1 MKKFTALFATLIIGA
16 SILDAHDMFLKLRLY
31 IVEPNT
37 NLTIALYN
45 GTFDKSENII
55 TRDRMI
61 DASIVYPN
69 GKRKG
74 IDKKQWR
81 DGWYETLLDL
91 KMEKIG
97 THLVGVST
105 EAKIIELS
113 AEDFNL
119 YLAHD
124 KVMDILAERKKSGET
139 DKPARELYSKH
150 IKTLVQVGDK
160 RTGSFNTNLEYPI
173 EIIPSQNP
181 YNLKK
186 GDEMGFQVLRDGKA
200 VANQLVYASHAGFH
214 GHLEDGSHEE
224 AVTARTD
231 SKGFGKIKLVE
242 SGEWYIRL
250 IHMVKS
256 DKKDIDY
263 ESNWATIT
271 FYID

>member
-1 MKKFTALFATLIIGA
+1 
-16 SILDAHDMFLKLRLY
+16 
-31 IVEPNT
+31 
-37 NLTIALYN
+37 
-45 GTFDKSENII
+45 
-55 TRDRMI
+55 
-61 DASIVYPN
+61 
-69 GKRKG
+69 
-74 IDKKQWR
+74 
-81 DGWYETLLDL
+81 
-91 KMEKIG
+91 MEKIG

-105 EAKIIELS
+105 DAKIIELS

>member
-1 MKKFTALFATLIIGA
+1 
-16 SILDAHDMFLKLRLY
+16 
-31 IVEPNT
+31 
-37 NLTIALYN
+37 
-45 GTFDKSENII
+45 
-55 TRDRMI
+55 MI

-69 GKRKG
+69 GKRKR
-74 IDKKQWR
+74 IYKNQWR

-91 KMEKIG
+91 KVEKIG

-105 EAKIIELS
+105 KAKIIELS

-124 KVMDILAERKKSGET
+124 KVMDILAERKKNGET

-200 VANQLVYASHAGFH
+200 VANQLVYASYAGFH

-231 SKGFGKIKLVE
+231 NKGFGKGTFGILGIK
-242 SGEWYIRL
+242 GF
-250 IHMVKS
+250 VKEIFEILGF
-256 DKKDIDY
+256 K
-263 ESNWATIT
+263 
-271 FYID
+271 